1 MLNETQVRRKYTEAM
16 IKKLPKKNQKYYV
29 LDSEVIGLRIYVQ
42 ITGEKSFYLQ
52 RYLKE
57 FKYSKKSKI
66 GDFPEMSISAVRK
79 LAALIK
85 ADNVQ
90 GKDPIIAAAERAK
103 EKTLGDVCEEY
114 LAKKHDSKIKD
125 HQKRKAE
132 KGSMEAWLMG
142 SSNDPKII
150 AVWRKYRDTLN
161 INSKQLSKI
170 NAEHVLEYHSAA
182 STKTTYVANRMVG
195 VINKLF
201 NYAKVKGYYS
211 GDNPASKL
219 KNKLNEEISDHLDYY
234 SSDDM
239 NKLIAAALKLSKKH
253 DKRVGCFSILAS
265 LFCGGRP
272 QSEVFNLTVDQID
285 IKNKCIHYKKTKTG
299 QWTRPITPR
308 MIEHLE
314 LITKH
319 RSNADPVLYYPK
331 DDLRHKYL
339 FPNSNYG
346 LLRRG
351 KRGVKPC
358 KLLHLKDVRKLFAEI
373 KKEAGIENRD
383 LKSLRHTFA
392 VFCVSQGIS
401 LRVIQKYLGHKSIK
415 TTEIYAAVTDAFVE
429 AESNKVSAGYV
440 A

>member
-1 MLNETQVRRKYTEAM
+1 MHY
-16 IKKLPKKNQKYYV
+16 
-29 LDSEVIGLRIYVQ
+29 
-42 ITGEKSFYLQ
+42 
-52 RYLKE
+52 
-57 FKYSKKSKI
+57 KKSK
-66 GDFPEMSISAVRK
+66 V
-79 LAALIK
+79 
-85 ADNVQ
+85 
-90 GKDPIIAAAERAK
+90 
-103 EKTLGDVCEEY
+103 
-114 LAKKHDSKIKD
+114 
-125 HQKRKAE
+125 
-132 KGSMEAWLMG
+132 
-142 SSNDPKII
+142 
-150 AVWRKYRDTLN
+150 
-161 INSKQLSKI
+161 
-170 NAEHVLEYHSAA
+170 
-182 STKTTYVANRMVG
+182 
-195 VINKLF
+195 
-201 NYAKVKGYYS
+201 
-211 GDNPASKL
+211 
-219 KNKLNEEISDHLDYY
+219 
-234 SSDDM
+234 
-239 NKLIAAALKLSKKH
+239 
-253 DKRVGCFSILAS
+253 
-265 LFCGGRP
+265 
-272 QSEVFNLTVDQID
+272 
-285 IKNKCIHYKKTKTG
+285 G
-299 QWTRPITPR
+299 QWSRPITPR